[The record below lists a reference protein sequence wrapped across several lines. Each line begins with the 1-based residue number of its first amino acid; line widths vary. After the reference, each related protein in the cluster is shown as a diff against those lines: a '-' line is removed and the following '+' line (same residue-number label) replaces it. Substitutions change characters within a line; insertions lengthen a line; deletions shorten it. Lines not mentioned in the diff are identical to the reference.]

1 MRAIEEGLPLVR
13 AANTG
18 ISAVVD
24 AYGKT
29 QAILDIETSGVIDM
43 RLPRPLP
50 PTPSARLGHWSVL
63 LLSLGSWGVFAF
75 WVWREMTVVKGSQK

>member
-24 AYGKT
+24 AYGET
-29 QAILDIETSGVIDM
+29 LAILDIETSGVIDM

-50 PTPSARLGHWSVL
+50 PTLYARLGDWSVL
-63 LLSLGSWGVFAF
+63 LLILGSWGVFAF
-75 WVWREMTVVKGSQK
+75 WDWRKKTILKGQRT

>member
-18 ISAVVD
+18 ISAVID

-29 QAILDIETSGVIDM
+29 LAMLDIETSGVIDM
-43 RLPRPLP
+43 RLPRPLQ
-50 PTPSARLGHWSVL
+50 PTLYARIGDWSVL
-63 LLSLGSWGVFAF
+63 LLILCFWGGFAF
-75 WVWREMTVVKGSQK
+75 WSWRNKSILKGEFS